1 MSRRYSPNHPAV
13 ISSPHVMT
21 PQQWS
26 RLYRWPLAAIGG
38 GFTLAMLGWFMPPI
52 ALYGLPV
59 SILWCVPGGAVCLAG
74 FARCQAIYEIEK
86 EYPR

>member
-1 MSRRYSPNHPAV
+1 
-13 ISSPHVMT
+13 MT

-38 GFTLAMLGWFMPPI
+38 GFVAALAALFLPPI
-52 ALYGLPV
+52 AFYGYPV
-59 SILWCVPGGAVCLAG
+59 TILWCLPPAAVSLWG

-86 EYPR
+86 EYPQ

>member
-1 MSRRYSPNHPAV
+1 MTRRYSPNHPAV

-38 GFTLAMLGWFMPPI
+38 GFMAALAGLFLPPV

-59 SILWCVPGGAVCLAG
+59 SIIWCLPGVAVSLWG

-86 EYPR
+86 EYPQ